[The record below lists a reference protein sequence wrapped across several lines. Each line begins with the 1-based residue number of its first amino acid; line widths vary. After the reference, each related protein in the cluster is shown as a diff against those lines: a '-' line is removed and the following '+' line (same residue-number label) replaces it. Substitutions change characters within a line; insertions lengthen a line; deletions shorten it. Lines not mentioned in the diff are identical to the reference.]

1 MFNFNYYNPTKI
13 VFGKNRL
20 ADLPS
25 FLPFDAKVMLLYG
38 GGSVEKF
45 GTLEKIRKVL
55 GKSIK
60 AEFGGI
66 EPNPHFET
74 LMQAVEMA
82 KKNDIDYLLALGG
95 GSVMDG
101 TKFVALAT
109 CYDGDA
115 KDILFAKSKKQVFTE
130 ALPLGTIVTL
140 SATGSEMNNGGVVSL
155 GDGKYHFVQDV
166 VYPRFSLLD
175 PELTFT
181 LPKRQIANGIID
193 TFVHIGEQYFTYPVN
208 AMFQDRT
215 VEGMLKSLT
224 ELAPKAVSEPKEY
237 DAMANL
243 MWLATLGLNGLI
255 GAGVPQDWTSH
266 VLGHELTA
274 LTGMDHGRTLAIVFP
289 AVLKVLRQQ
298 KRAKL
303 LQYARRVW
311 HIMEADEERSID
323 YAIQKT
329 EEFFQS
335 LEVPTRLSG
344 YGYGEEEIEA
354 ILQQLSAHGMNN
366 LSETGLVNLDKCRE
380 ILHAAL

>member
-101 TKFVALAT
+101 TKFVALAA